1 MEQIPYIAFEAE
13 MARMERIIR
22 RLWALLLIAVLLLVA
37 SNVAWI
43 EYERQFEGVTETTYE
58 AESEAGGNAVIN
70 CSGEVTINGA
80 SESNEKVIP

>member
-1 MEQIPYIAFEAE
+1 METVPYIVFEAE
-13 MARMERIIR
+13 MARMERIVK

-70 CSGEVTINGA
+70 GSGEVTINGA
-80 SESNEKVIP
+80 SESNENIIP

>member
-43 EYERQFEGVTETTYE
+43 EYERQFEVATETTYE

-70 CSGEVTINGA
+70 GSGEVTINGT

>member
-58 AESEAGGNAVIN
+58 AESEAGSNAVIN
-70 CSGEVTINGA
+70 GSGEVTINGA